1 MSLMTVTLSPDLQGY
16 VDARAAAEGLTD
28 SAEFVRAV
36 LERERRT
43 YQDDVSRVQALLDE
57 GYASGVLDTEPEQ
70 ILDEIMAHLSTRR
83 G

>member
-1 MSLMTVTLSPDLQGY
+1 MSQMTVSLSPDLQGY
-16 VDARAAAEGLTD
+16 VDARVAAEGLTD

-43 YQDDVSRVQALLDE
+43 YRDDVARVQALLDE
-57 GYASGVLDTEPEQ
+57 GHASGVLDIEPEQ
-70 ILDEIMAHLSTRR
+70 ILDEIMADLSTRR